1 MRTLEEVDHAIELA
15 RYDMK
20 KLMKVMHME
29 EIPPDEI
36 ILTPKLFK

>member
-1 MRTLEEVDHAIELA
+1 MYELLKEEIK
-15 RYDMK
+15 RGNSDMK